1 MARELL
7 DKALAAHGSLDRW
20 RCFATMQA
28 TIITGGQLFGLKGR
42 PQDPTPRRMT
52 VATQRE
58 WASVFPYGADDQRT
72 DFTANRIAIEKLDGT
87 VVKERLDPS
96 GHAEGKAVD
105 APWDVLDRAY
115 FNGYALWTY
124 LTTPFLFALPGF
136 VVDEIQP
143 WREKG
148 ERWRGLRV
156 TFPPE
161 IASHSKTQDF
171 YFGPDF
177 LLRRHDYH
185 VEASGGFA
193 AAQYVYEPVAVQ
205 GITFPTKRRAYMRD
219 DGMFPIH
226 EKLMVSIDISNLRL
240 AKNEQWSKGG
250 HDNSQSN

>member
-1 MARELL
+1 VNELL
-7 DKALAAHGSLDRW
+7 SLALDAHGGLEHW
-20 RCFATMQA
+20 NTFEMVHA
-28 TIITGGQLFGLKGR
+28 TIVSGGQLWAMKGT
-42 PQDPTPRRMT
+42 PQDPVPREMQ
-52 VATQRE
+52 VATKYE
-58 WASVFPYGADDQRT
+58 WASVAPFGSPDLRT
-72 DFTANRIAIEKLDGT
+72 DFTPRRIAIEKMDGT
-87 VVKERLDPS
+87 VVSERLNPAA
-96 GHAEGKAVD
+96 HAEGKGVD

-124 LTTPFLFALPGF
+124 LTTPFLFALTGF
-136 VVDEIQP
+136 IVDEIQP
-143 WREKG
+143 WREND
-148 ERWRGLRV
+148 ESWRGLRV
-156 TFPPE
+156 TFPPD

-193 AAQYVYEPVAVQ
+193 AAQYVYEPIAVQ

-240 AKNEQWSKGG
+240 T
-250 HDNSQSN
+250 

>member
-1 MARELL
+1 VNELL
-7 DKALAAHGSLDRW
+7 SLILDAHGGLEHWSS
-20 RCFATMQA
+20 FEMVHA
-28 TIITGGQLFGLKGR
+28 TIVSGGQLWAMKGT
-42 PQDPTPRRMT
+42 PQDPAPREMQ
-52 VATQRE
+52 VATKYE
-58 WASVFPYGADDQRT
+58 WASVAPFGGPDLRT
-72 DFTANRIAIEKLDGT
+72 DFTPRRISIEKTDGT
-87 VVKERLDPS
+87 VVSERQNPAA
-96 GHAEGKAVD
+96 HAEGKGVD

-143 WREKG
+143 WRENS
-148 ERWRGLRV
+148 ERWRGLRL
-156 TFPPE
+156 TFPPD

-171 YFGPDF
+171 YFGSDF

-193 AAQYVYEPVAVQ
+193 AAQYVYELVAVQ

-219 DGMFPIH
+219 ERMFPIH

-240 AKNEQWSKGG
+240 T
-250 HDNSQSN
+250 